1 MTHGLY
7 FEDFTPGRRFRSP
20 GCTLTEAEIVS
31 FGLTYD
37 PQPFHI
43 DKEAAKDT
51 PFGGLIASGF
61 QTLALG
67 FRLFYQTGAIAAC
80 SLGGAGVDE
89 LRWTAP
95 VCPGDT
101 LRVEVEVVDQKAS
114 RSRSDRGRVRMAYA
128 LRNQRGETVAT
139 WTAHHILA
147 KRDETIA
154 V

>member
-1 MTHGLY
+1 MIPALY
-7 FEDFTPGRRFRSP
+7 FEDFTPGRRFLSP

-43 DKEAAKDT
+43 DKEAAKAT
-51 PFGGLIASGF
+51 HFGGLIASGF

-67 FRLFYQTGAIAAC
+67 FRLFYQTGAIAGC
-80 SLGGAGVDE
+80 SLGGGGVDA

-95 VCPGDT
+95 VRPGDT
-101 LRVEVEVVDQKAS
+101 LRVDVEVVEQTPSQS
-114 RSRSDRGRVRMAYA
+114 RPDRGRVRMAYA
-128 LRNQRGETVAT
+128 LLNQRGETVAT